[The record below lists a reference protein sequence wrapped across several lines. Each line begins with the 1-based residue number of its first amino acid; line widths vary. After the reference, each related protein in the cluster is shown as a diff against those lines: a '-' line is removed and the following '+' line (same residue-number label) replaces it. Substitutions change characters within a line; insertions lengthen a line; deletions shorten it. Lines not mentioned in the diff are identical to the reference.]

1 MFSIILFLICS
12 DPFSVQTM
20 MKHELTKKPEH
31 SSNRDGSLDKLQS
44 LTTLFGR

>member
-1 MFSIILFLICS
+1 MFPIILLFICS

-31 SSNRDGSLDKLQS
+31 SCNIDDSLDKLQS
-44 LTTLFGR
+44 SITLVGR